1 MIAHQKYRLLEG
13 EQWDIS
19 LPLKAHSGEVNDIAI
34 IPYSGHQNLIA
45 SCGRDRTVQ
54 IFEMQRS
61 DLVLIQ
67 TIDQHTSS
75 VNEVCFLDGGS
86 TLLSSSSDRTII
98 IHTLA
103 FAQGLMAYV
112 PTRIITL
119 KTTPLSMTIA
129 LDDPSML
136 LVSTI
141 DRQVFKYEMSTGRQL
156 QGMHLIDNDSNESIL
171 LSSMTT
177 LTFDIAGN
185 SLSVVIGV
193 SSTDKSIRVHDLET
207 GMTLFKDYGHS
218 EGVSDVAV
226 VKRDNDVDDISYTLI
241 STGLD
246 GTVMLWD
253 LKYTPASI
261 GQDGIDGSLK
271 ETPTIPHAPLR
282 RVISR
287 SALSEY
293 QKTLEMNGIPPLPLT
308 PSRSQSP
315 SRLKKKPSRYSLAT
329 IASKAGTVAQP
340 SKAYPLLPRRQPLDR
355 STPPISPITPTTT
368 SHRPPFS
375 ENNRTKSASN
385 IHELDNVAEQ
395 LCRSLKAFRKQMS
408 SSSSQGL
415 RVETAKELETE
426 LSITL
431 RTIGQKGRRK
441 LIASESDV
449 GDMFDAYPDKLESMI
464 EEKVRIGVAKALNDN
479 MEDGAPKSIGEEA
492 ATEAEEL
499 LEQGD
504 GGGSAR
510 KRAANAVS
518 DVVGI
523 EAAGK
528 G

>member
-1 MIAHQKYRLLEG
+1 M
-13 EQWDIS
+13 
-19 LPLKAHSGEVNDIAI
+19 PLKAHSGEVNDIAI
-34 IPYSGHQNLIA
+34 IPYSDRLNLVA

-54 IFEMQRS
+54 VFETQRS

-75 VNEVCFLDGGS
+75 VNEICLLDGGS

-103 FAQGLMAYV
+103 FAQGSMAYI

-119 KTTPLSMTIA
+119 RTTPLSMTIA
-129 LDDPSML
+129 LDDPSIL

-171 LSSMTT
+171 LSSITT

-185 SLSVVIGV
+185 SLSAMIGV

-207 GMTLFKDYGHS
+207 GMTIFKDYGHS
-218 EGVSDVAV
+218 EGVSNVALV
-226 VKRDNDVDDISYTLI
+226 NKGDGVDDMGYTLI

-253 LKYTPASI
+253 LKYTPASM
-261 GQDGIDGSLK
+261 GQDGVDGCLK
-271 ETPTIPHAPLR
+271 KTPTIPHAPLR

-287 SALSEY
+287 SVLSEY

-329 IASKAGTVAQP
+329 PASKAGTVALP

-355 STPPISPITPTTT
+355 PTPPASPITPTTT
-368 SHRPPFS
+368 SQRPSFG
-375 ENNRTKSASN
+375 ETNRAKSASN
-385 IHELDNVAEQ
+385 IHELGNTAEQ
-395 LCRSLKAFRKQMS
+395 LCKSLRAFRKQIS
-408 SSSSQGL
+408 SCSEGL
-415 RVETAKELETE
+415 KVEIAKELETE
-426 LSITL
+426 LNITIK
-431 RTIGQKGRRK
+431 TIGQKGRRK
-441 LIASESDV
+441 MIASENDV
-449 GDMFDAYPDKLESMI
+449 GDLFDACPDRLESMI
-464 EEKVRIGVAKALNDN
+464 EEKVKIGLAKALHNE
-479 MEDGAPKSIGEEA
+479 MEEDKKA
-492 ATEAEEL
+492 A
-499 LEQGD
+499 
-504 GGGSAR
+504 
-510 KRAANAVS
+510 V
-518 DVVGI
+518 
-523 EAAGK
+523 
-528 G
+528 